1 LLSASARTFINP
13 AVSPFSTARPTL
25 NLGLRHS
32 RPAERRIDIER
43 VGGNAVADPARVAV
57 EEVCGDDLEIIV
69 GGVGE
74 GAFAV
79 AVAERP
85 HSRHVGAQLIVDD
98 DVAAFVP
105 RDTSLVGPEIV
116 CVRPAADREQQV

>member
-1 LLSASARTFINP
+1 MGAMTR
-13 AVSPFSTARPTL
+13 REPTC
-25 NLGLRHS
+25 
-32 RPAERRIDIER
+32 
-43 VGGNAVADPARVAV
+43 GG
-57 EEVCGDDLEIIV
+57 
-69 GGVGE
+69 GGRE

-79 AVAERP
+79 AIAERP

-116 CVRPAADREQQV
+116 CVRPAADREQQVRPANFGRSVRAIEAYEDIIAALRDPDAFRLDAQPDAFALENLGDRG